1 MLMQE
6 GAPIYVKVEE
16 YKEVLDIIGLV
27 KEKIGEAD
35 LVLNQISE
43 IKSKEDIEIA
53 NWKSSLEDVKIKVSN
68 IDKNLLD
75 VKSI

>member
-43 IKSKEDIEIA
+43 IKSKEDIEIE